1 MTDHG
6 NGKRRNGILASKY
19 RFYGDEFLLDTVSGK
34 FYRVTPTAGFILRT
48 IIEGNNRNELVKIVE
63 DRFSINHSR
72 ALRDVELF
80 ISELCSLGILETRDI
95 SQ

>member
-1 MTDHG
+1 MSDHG
-6 NGKRRNGILASKY
+6 NGKKRNGGLASKY

-34 FYRVTPTAGFILRT
+34 FYRVTPTAGFILRA
-48 IIEGNNRNELVKIVE
+48 IIEGNNRNELIRIVQ
-63 DRFSINHSR
+63 DHFSINYSR

-95 SQ
+95 GQ